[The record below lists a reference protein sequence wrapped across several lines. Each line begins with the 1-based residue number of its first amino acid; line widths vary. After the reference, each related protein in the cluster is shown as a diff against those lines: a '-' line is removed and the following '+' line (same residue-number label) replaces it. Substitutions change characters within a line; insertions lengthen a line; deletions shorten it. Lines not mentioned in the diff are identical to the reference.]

1 MIIKMDQ
8 QEKIFVVLIAKGV
21 SDAAQ
26 RSRQSNAMT
35 ILSSMNVP
43 FVLVDG
49 MDPDPAQ
56 RKRCVFFFSII
67 GGIYFIFGFYVV
79 AVN

>member
-56 RKRCVFFFSII
+56 RKRCVFFFLSLAVV
-67 GGIYFIFGFYVV
+67 FIL
-79 AVN
+79 